1 MAKNLLASAGDAE
14 LIPGWGTKISH
25 GMGQLSPCPEII
37 EPVHS
42 GETIKSTHIHRH
54 THRHTP
60 FPTWNSLTMCVHGSY
75 LTEEIGW
82 YVQ

>member
-42 GETIKSTHIHRH
+42 GETIKSTHTHIH
-54 THRHTP
+54 THTHTSA
-60 FPTWNSLTMCVHGSY
+60 THSLADMPWSPDT
-75 LTEEIGW
+75 
-82 YVQ
+82 Q

>member
-1 MAKNLLASAGDAE
+1 MAKNLLANAGDAE

-42 GETIKSTHIHRH
+42 GETIKSTHTHRH